1 MALEVTDVTHSD
13 LKAPAKTMTMEND
26 GFHGALFS
34 PEADVCS
41 EKALILFGGSDG
53 NFRDACKLARM
64 FCAEGITVLALAYW
78 NAPGLP
84 DELAAVP
91 VESVQRA
98 ALWLRENG
106 RNKIG
111 LWGISMGAE
120 YALLAGSLLPGL
132 ISCVVAVSAMDVVSQ
147 GCSGKGL
154 PHTVNTS
161 AFSWTGNPLPYM
173 SIPEWSLGR
182 VLRESLKSHEYTMSF
197 AYATARP
204 HAPEDSVIPV
214 ECITG
219 PVLLIS
225 AKEDSMWPSAEAGER
240 IVARLDAHDFSFAHK
255 HLIYEFGSHMMIPM
269 PVKLFRMERK
279 HPSECLR
286 DKRDS
291 FRQTIRFLQEW

>member
-1 MALEVTDVTHSD
+1 VTNLGV
-13 LKAPAKTMTMEND
+13 KAPAKTMTMEHD

-34 PEADVCS
+34 PGADSCPG
-41 EKALILFGGSDG
+41 KALILFGGSDG
-53 NFRDACKLARM
+53 NFKDACKLARL
-64 FCAEGITVLALAYW
+64 FCAEGFTVMALAFW

-98 ALWLRENG
+98 ALWLRKNG
-106 RNKIG
+106 WDKIG

-132 ISCVVAVSAMDVVSQ
+132 ISCIVAVSAMDVVSQ

-161 AFSWTGNPLPYM
+161 AFSWMENPLPYM
-173 SIPEWSLGR
+173 SIPEWSLGH

-197 AYATARP
+197 AYAAARLR
-204 HAPEDSVIPV
+204 APKDSVIPA
-214 ECITG
+214 ERITG
-219 PVLLIS
+219 PILLIS

-240 IVARLDAHDFSFAHK
+240 IIARLDAHDFPYPHK
-255 HLIYEFGSHMMIPM
+255 HLIYEFGSHVMLPI
-269 PVKLFRMERK
+269 PVKFFRMERK